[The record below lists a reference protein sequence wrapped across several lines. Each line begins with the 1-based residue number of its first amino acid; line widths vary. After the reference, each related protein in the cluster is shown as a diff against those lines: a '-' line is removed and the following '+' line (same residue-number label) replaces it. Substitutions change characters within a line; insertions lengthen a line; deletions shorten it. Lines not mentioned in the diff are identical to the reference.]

1 MRSDISLEI
10 YGTIKDASTFNA
22 IVEDAL
28 EANEDARLA
37 AADAGTGQYDD
48 LRAVARHIESVAAE
62 GNVLCLSLEDT
73 RYEFTDLREALRAG
87 GVGFRYTEHGEQD
100 YASSFRPGMKAEIR
114 HDTSINDSDPVFSFA
129 EVQKAHQEPGGVEN
143 LLERAGIACF
153 LPDGARIEVS
163 PGVFEQWIREYAS
176 DPEDDQTSDAGVTT
190 WTR

>member
-28 EANEDARLA
+28 ESNEDARLA

-62 GNVLCLSLEDT
+62 GNVLRLSLEDT
-73 RYEFTDLREALRAG
+73 RYEFTDLRDALRAG

-100 YASSFRPGMKAEIR
+100 YASSFRPGMKAEVR
-114 HDTSINDSDPVFSFA
+114 HDISLDDDDPMFSFA
-129 EVQKAHQEPGGVEN
+129 DVQRAHKDPGGVEKM
-143 LLERAGIACF
+143 LEKAGLACF
-153 LPDGARIEVS
+153 LPDGARIVVA
-163 PGVFEQWIREYAS
+163 PGVFEEWITEYAS
-176 DPEDDQTSDAGVTT
+176 DPEADRTSEAGVTT
-190 WTR
+190 WTT